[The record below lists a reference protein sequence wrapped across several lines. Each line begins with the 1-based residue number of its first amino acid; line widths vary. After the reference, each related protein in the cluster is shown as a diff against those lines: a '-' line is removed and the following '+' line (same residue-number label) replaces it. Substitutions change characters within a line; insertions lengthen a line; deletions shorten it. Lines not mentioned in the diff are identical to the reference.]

1 MKAGTE
7 TRGAAI
13 LVVDDDASLASTLKD
28 FLVREGY
35 GVEVALSPA
44 EALAVQAAN
53 PRISLALVDLI
64 MPMMDGLALTDEL
77 RRRNPDLTVLIMT
90 GYGTIETAVEAI
102 KRGAEDYVTK
112 PFDYEAIRKKIARLM
127 EVIELRERVE
137 QLEKH
142 LERHPSFENIVSLS
156 PAMERVLERARMA
169 AATDASVLLLGE
181 TGTGKEM
188 LARAIHAASPRA
200 RMPFVAV
207 NSGALPRELVESE
220 LFGVRKGAFTGAYAD
235 APGIFTAASGG
246 TVFLDEIGEMPKE
259 VQVKLLRVLQEREL
273 RPVGSTQ
280 SVPVDVRVVAATNRT
295 LDRAAVDAAARGP
308 VFPDR
313 HHRDG
318 SAPAARAS
326 RRYSGAGAALRGTAF
341 AALQPRDLAFAGG
354 ARAAARLFVSGQR
367 SGAGKPGGE
376 RLRGFR
382 GQPPGHHGKGSQATA
397 GRRRRRLARAR
408 ASGRSV
414 FHGANGKVDHPTG
427 LAGIRGQPDQG
438 GFHARNLPRHALP
451 EDAAVSGLI
460 RTIVGQCRV
469 LRVCKHCFGRRTQRV
484 PACPTRWRATCMCTP
499 HGSAE

>member
-1 MKAGTE
+1 VKAGTE

-44 EALAVQAAN
+44 EALAVQASN

-64 MPMMDGLALTDEL
+64 MPMMDGLALSDEL
-77 RRRNPDLTVLIMT
+77 RRHNPDLAVLIMT

-127 EVIELRERVE
+127 EVIELRERVD

-142 LERHPSFENIVSLS
+142 LERHPSFENIVCLS
-156 PAMERVLERARMA
+156 PAMERVLDRARMA

-259 VQVKLLRVLQEREL
+259 VQVKLLRVLQEHEL

-295 LDRAAVDAAARGP
+295 LTELRSTLLREDLYFRIATIVMEVPPLRTRPEDILVLAQHFAGRL
-308 VFPDR
+308 
-313 HHRDG
+313 
-318 SAPAARAS
+318 S
-326 RRYSGAGAALRGTAF
+326 RRYHREISLSRAALELLLGYSFPGNVRELENLVESASAVSADNPQVITEKDLKPLLGAGAAVSPGPAHLGDAF
-341 AALQPRDLAFAGG
+341 SMEQM
-354 ARAAARLFVSGQR
+354 
-367 SGAGKPGGE
+367 E
-376 RLRGFR
+376 RLTI
-382 GQPPGHHGKGSQATA
+382 QQA
-397 GRRRRRLARAR
+397 
-408 ASGRSV
+408 
-414 FHGANGKVDHPTG
+414 
-427 LAGIRGQPDQG
+427 
-438 GFHARNLPRHALP
+438 
-451 EDAAVSGLI
+451 
-460 RTIVGQCRV
+460 
-469 LRVCKHCFGRRTQRV
+469 LRVSAGNRTKAASMLGISRDTLYRKMRQYQV
-484 PACPTRWRATCMCTP
+484 
-499 HGSAE
+499 